1 MQRPITLKNEVP
13 GWVRVVHGICTG
25 VLIAALALTCHRVHV
40 EEAAGGGIV
49 VARAQVVEA

>member
-40 EEAAGGGIV
+40 EEASGDWVV
-49 VARAQVVEA
+49 VASPQIVEA